1 PSFTKVHA
9 ALEEEADAIASIIHD
24 LALAVEGTLLKHGK
38 KILDKQF
45 LQLRLANAAIDIY
58 MATAVLS
65 RTTWEIERAGSVDA
79 AAAELDC
86 ARVFIPAAMRR
97 ARRNIRA
104 LRANQDARL
113 KAIAE
118 RALDATD
125 LAPPAPTDR

>member
-1 PSFTKVHA
+1 MVHE
-9 ALEEEADAIASIIHD
+9 ALGDEADSVAGMIHG
-24 LALAVEGTLLKHGK
+24 LALAVESLLLRHGK
-38 KILDKQF
+38 SVIERQF

-58 MATAVLS
+58 MAVATLS
-65 RTTWEIERAGSVDA
+65 RTSWEIERAGSADG

-104 LRANQDARL
+104 LRTNQDARL

-118 RALDATD
+118 RALEDGD
-125 LAPPAPTDR
+125 LAPTTPTDR